1 MVNAR
6 LGPDA
11 SLLDILA
18 ARARATSDGRL
29 VADVIGGLSTA
40 LTLALLHP
48 SAWPIPFGAAMSLAA
63 FGAYGVVDREIT
75 ERLGDAGARWVPLLR
90 FVRALVVAAGVLAAG
105 VGCFTALAFVLGTWI
120 S

>member
-1 MVNAR
+1 MVNTS

-11 SLLDILA
+11 GLLDMLA

-29 VADVIGGLSTA
+29 VADVIGGLVTA
-40 LTLALLHP
+40 LTFALLHP
-48 SAWPIPFGAAMSLAA
+48 TAWPIPFGAAVSLAA

-75 ERLGDAGARWVPLLR
+75 ERSSGAGARWVPLLR
-90 FVRALVVAAGVLAAG
+90 FAKALVVAAGVFAAG
-105 VGCFTALAFVLGTWI
+105 VGCFSALALVLGTWI